1 MKERLEDEFLTERL
15 RMVEHQIRRRG
26 IRDPRVLAAMARVP
40 RHLFVPSQWR
50 EEAYADYPLPI
61 GEGQT
66 ISQPYIVGLMT
77 EALELGGSEK
87 VLEIGTGSGY
97 QSALLAELAREVY
110 TIERIPE
117 LSEQAMRRLSSLGYT
132 NIRFF
137 VGDGTLGLP
146 EEAPFDRIIATGA
159 FPNIPDGLLKQLANH
174 GIIVAPIGGRG
185 IQRLLKLR
193 KVDDG
198 LEEIE
203 LGSCR
208 FVPIIGKEGW

>member
-1 MKERLEDEFLTERL
+1 MKEHLEDEFLDERL
-15 RMVEHQIRRRG
+15 HMVEHQIRRRG
-26 IRDPRVLAAMARVP
+26 ITDPRVLAAMTRVP
-40 RHLFVPSQWR
+40 RHLFVPPQWR
-50 EEAYADYPLPI
+50 EEAYEDYPLPI

-77 EALELGGSEK
+77 EALDLGGAEK

-97 QSALLAELAREVY
+97 QTAILAELAREVC

-117 LSEQAMRRLSSLGYT
+117 LSEQARKRLLTLGYT
-132 NIRFF
+132 NVRFF

-159 FPNIPDGLLKQLANH
+159 LPSIPDRLLQQLADS
-174 GIIVAPIGGRG
+174 GIIVAPIGGRRV
-185 IQRLLKLR
+185 QRLLKLR
-193 KVDDG
+193 KVDG
-198 LEEIE
+198 TLEEIE

-208 FVPIIGKEGW
+208 FVPIIGREGW